1 MSFPR
6 TIIVAILGFISLRY
20 INQQQYGTSFIADF
34 FWIFILICDILL
46 TIFVIFKDVQG
57 YKTSKKLSSF
67 LLTLV
72 CICITI
78 TAFLINHSVKKE
90 LNRPVLMELYF
101 NGDINGICIGLR
113 SDGTYIYESV
123 FLVGSDISY
132 GRYKTTD
139 STITLDPPFKGS
151 KIDYHSFKLMPTAN
165 GIQASPIDKNNN
177 ILSPYYNFNII
188 DHRK

>member
-6 TIIVAILGFISLRY
+6 TIIVVILGFINLRY

-46 TIFVIFKDVQG
+46 IAFVIFKDVQG
-57 YKTSKKLSSF
+57 YKTSKKLSSL

-72 CICITI
+72 CVSITV
-78 TAFLINHSVKKE
+78 TAFLLNHSVKKE
-90 LNRPVLMELYF
+90 LNRPVLMKLYF
-101 NGDINGICIGLR
+101 NGDINGIGIGLR
-113 SDGTYIYESV
+113 SDRTYIYESV

-132 GRYKTTD
+132 GNYKTTD
-139 STITLDPPFKGS
+139 TTLTLDPPFKGS
-151 KIDYHSFKLMPTAN
+151 KIDYHNFKLIPTAN
-165 GIQASPIDKNNN
+165 GMQASPIDQNNN
-177 ILSPYYNFNII
+177 ILSPYHNFNVM